1 MTDRTNSRHAEKL
14 RTMIDRRVRA
24 LALNGNSSTLR
35 DACGHVLSGGGKRI
49 RGMLVLLS
57 CQAVGGSAR
66 QALDAGVAIETMH
79 DFTLVHDDIMD
90 NADSRRGRPTVHKQW
105 DANTAIITGD
115 VLLGLAYRSLAR
127 TATKP
132 RAQLVEVFTEGL
144 IAVCDGQALDMELAG
159 RTDVSLPE
167 YFSMIEKKTGSLIA
181 TAAEMGGLIGGGSP
195 NEVRSL
201 RKFGHYLGRAFQLQD
216 DLLDLVA
223 DEQRLGKP
231 IGGDI
236 VEGKK
241 TFLLISA
248 AERARGNDRDLIER
262 VMQRKAQRES
272 IPAVKELF
280 DRYGILEEAGRR
292 ILHDTKTAS
301 RALETLRRS
310 PAVAVLRWLAG
321 ALVHRAS

>member
-1 MTDRTNSRHAEKL
+1 MNDRSNARYADTLRAMLDRH
-14 RTMIDRRVRA
+14 VRA
-24 LALNGNSSTLR
+24 VALRGKSPTLR
-35 DACGHVLSGGGKRI
+35 AACSHVLTGGGKRI

-57 CQAVGGSAR
+57 CQSVGGTAR
-66 QALDAGVAIETMH
+66 QAIDAGVAIETMH

-90 NADSRRGRPTVHKQW
+90 NADSRRGRPTIHKRW
-105 DANTAIITGD
+105 DANTAIIAGD

-127 TATKP
+127 TDTDR
-132 RAQLVEVFTEGL
+132 RARVLEVFTEGM
-144 IAVCDGQALDMELAG
+144 IDVCDGQALDMELAQ

-167 YFSMIEKKTGSLIA
+167 YFSMIEKKTGALIA
-181 TAAEMGGLIGGGSP
+181 TATEMGGLIGGGTP
-195 NEVRSL
+195 DEVRAL

-216 DLLDLVA
+216 DLLDVVA
-223 DEQRLGKP
+223 DERALGKP

-248 AERARGNDRDLIER
+248 AERVHGADRKLIEH
-262 VMQRKAQRES
+262 VMDRKVQRKAVS
-272 IPAVKELF
+272 AVTEVF
-280 DRYGILEEAGRR
+280 HRYGILEEAERR

-301 RALETLRRS
+301 RALEVLRPS
-310 PAVAVLRWLAG
+310 VPVAVLRWLAG